1 MFKAWDDKMTVLW
14 ENFHAGFSIWD
25 FIFLKCISL
34 SNLDK
39 QVKNIFTTTVSRE
52 GLPVHCGF

>member
-1 MFKAWDDKMTVLW
+1 MFKAWEDKMTVLW

-39 QVKNIFTTTVSRE
+39 
-52 GLPVHCGF
+52 